1 MDTSALSTA
10 NALSAAN
17 AVGVPTPA
25 LPGALNELKEAVIDT
40 AEKAAS
46 PIAKSLSITP
56 DGVEKKPAEAHA
68 DAALDQANAT
78 VESAVVSGT
87 AAEKIA
93 AKSAELVCAELRK
106 NAANIWQQAANA
118 IIDHLDTPE
127 VMGKFSNSV
136 CEAVIEHIPK
146 SLTKVIESDTKAAA
160 TIMVDVIGSIGK
172 LDVRKYQNEIKQ
184 YTRGESVNT
193 LSAVVNKQ
201 PQRLAPPPVP
211 GAVETVATPEA
222 VAPVAAPAQS
232 PAPAQAQESVQAT
245 VQIPATTKEAV
256 KNLSDAAKATLASP
270 AQPITEEQQ
279 EKMKEQAK
287 PDEASGF
294 KAGGNK
300 KTCRYKGGA
309 IYSFEPEL
317 RFIRAMAR
325 KSKKFNLKTRSTK
338 KNKRKSRRLRK

>member
-17 AVGVPTPA
+17 AIGVPTPA

-127 VMGKFSNSV
+127 VMGKFSNSISEV
-136 CEAVIEHIPK
+136 AIKYMPT
-146 SLTKVIESDTKAAA
+146 SLTDAIVKDSGVAAAMIVEVINSISKLKGDTWRYEKDINKYTLGKLANSFRGKKDTSETSVPVADGSTASVEQVPVQGKVVGQLPVQVQGTVLGVTPPSALANAQPTVSVPLENGLKQQAEAAA
-160 TIMVDVIGSIGK
+160 T
-172 LDVRKYQNEIKQ
+172 
-184 YTRGESVNT
+184 TAT
-193 LSAVVNKQ
+193 TAV
-201 PQRLAPPPVP
+201 A
-211 GAVETVATPEA
+211 AAATATP
-222 VAPVAAPAQS
+222 AAA
-232 PAPAQAQESVQAT
+232 
-245 VQIPATTKEAV
+245 
-256 KNLSDAAKATLASP
+256 
-270 AQPITEEQQ
+270 
-279 EKMKEQAK
+279 
-287 PDEASGF
+287 
-294 KAGGNK
+294 AGGSKN
-300 KTCRYKGGA
+300 TSSYKGGA

-325 KSKKFNLKTRSTK
+325 KSRKFNLKTRSTK

>member
-1 MDTSALSTA
+1 MNTSAD
-10 NALSAAN
+10 NAIR
-17 AVGVPTPA
+17 VPTPA
-25 LPGALNELKEAVIDT
+25 LPGALTELKEAVIDT

-146 SLTKVIESDTKAAA
+146 SLTDAIVSDSKVAAA
-160 TIMVDVIGSIGK
+160 IMVDVIGSIGK
-172 LDVRKYQNEIKQ
+172 LDVKKYQNEIKQ

-193 LSAVVNKQ
+193 LSAVVNQQ

-211 GAVETVATPEA
+211 GAVEPVATPPPEA
-222 VAPVAAPAQS
+222 AQAPV
-232 PAPAQAQESVQAT
+232 QA
-245 VQIPATTKEAV
+245 
-256 KNLSDAAKATLASP
+256 P
-270 AQPITEEQQ
+270 AQPISEEQQ
-279 EKMKEQAK
+279 KKIKEQAK
-287 PDEASGF
+287 LDEASGF
-294 KAGGNK
+294 KAGGSKN
-300 KTCRYKGGA
+300 TSSYKGGA

-325 KSKKFNLKTRSTK
+325 KSRKFNLKTRSTK